1 VTVQGETPIV
11 VGFLRSKGPQAM
23 SNKPAL
29 TPVDKPTSDYLC
41 GLVERIAES
50 RDRQAF
56 EDLYRHFAPRL
67 KAYGMRA
74 GADAI
79 TAEELAQEA
88 MIMVWRKAASF
99 DRRKATVSTWLFTIV
114 RNKRIDLLRRQ
125 NRPDIEAE
133 DMLAMI
139 EPDMAQDDAAIAKQN
154 DSVVRE
160 SLNTLPEDQKTVL
173 AMAFFEEKSHSQIAE
188 DLGLPLGTVKSR
200 IRLAMNRLK
209 VRLGRELAV

>member
-1 VTVQGETPIV
+1 M
-11 VGFLRSKGPQAM
+11 SKR
-23 SNKPAL
+23 PAL
-29 TPVDKPTSDYLC
+29 KPVDKATADYLC
-41 GLVERIAES
+41 GLVEQIAET
-50 RDRQAF
+50 RDRSAF
-56 EDLYRHFAPRL
+56 EALYRHFAPRL

-125 NRPDIEAE
+125 NRPDIEA
-133 DMLAMI
+133 DDWLAMV
-139 EPDMAQDDAAIAKQN
+139 EPDAAQDDVLMSQQN
-154 DSVVRE
+154 DGIVRE
-160 SLNTLPEDQKTVL
+160 SLKVLPEDQKQVL

-209 VRLGRELAV
+209 VRLSRELAV

>member
-1 VTVQGETPIV
+1 MVMQT
-11 VGFLRSKGPQAM
+11 SSHKGPYAM
-23 SNKPAL
+23 PPRPAL
-29 TPVDKPTSDYLC
+29 KPVDKPTSDHLC
-41 GLVERIAES
+41 SLVERIAET

-74 GADAI
+74 GADPI

-125 NRPDIEAE
+125 NRPNSEAE
-133 DMLAMI
+133 DVLAMI
-139 EPDMAQDDAAIAKQN
+139 EPDIPQDDAVIAQQHG
-154 DSVVRE
+154 SVVRD
-160 SLNTLPEDQKTVL
+160 SLQTLPDDQKKVL
-173 AMAFFEEKSHSQIAE
+173 SMAFFEDKSHSQIAE

-209 VRLGRELAV
+209 VRLGKELAV

>member
-1 VTVQGETPIV
+1 MKQ
-11 VGFLRSKGPQAM
+11 R
-23 SNKPAL
+23 PAL
-29 TPVDKPTSDYLC
+29 KPVDKLTSDYLC
-41 GLVERIAES
+41 SLIERIAES
-50 RDRQAF
+50 RDREAF
-56 EDLYRHFAPRL
+56 EALYRHFAPRL

-125 NRPDIEAE
+125 NRPEIEA
-133 DMLAMI
+133 DDLIAMT
-139 EPDMAQDDAAIAKQN
+139 EPERPQDEAMALQQTDAI
-154 DSVVRE
+154 VRQSME
-160 SLNTLPEDQKTVL
+160 ILPDDQKTVL

-188 DLGLPLGTVKSR
+188 DLSLPLGTVKSR
-200 IRLAMNRLK
+200 IRLAMNRMK
-209 VRLGRELAV
+209 GRLSKELPA

>member
-1 VTVQGETPIV
+1 MPP
-11 VGFLRSKGPQAM
+11 R
-23 SNKPAL
+23 PAL
-29 TPVDKPTSDYLC
+29 KPVDKPTSDHLC
-41 GLVERIAES
+41 GLVERIAET

-133 DMLAMI
+133 DVIAMI
-139 EPDMAQDDAAIAKQN
+139 EPEIAQDDAVIAEQSH
-154 DSVVRE
+154 SVVRE
-160 SLNTLPEDQKTVL
+160 SLKTLPEDQKKVL
-173 AMAFFEEKSHSQIAE
+173 AMAFFEDKSHSQIAE

-200 IRLAMNRLK
+200 IRLAMSRLK
-209 VRLGRELAV
+209 GRLGKELAV

>member
-1 VTVQGETPIV
+1 MKPSAQQ
-11 VGFLRSKGPQAM
+11 KGPHGMKQRPAL
-23 SNKPAL
+23 KPA
-29 TPVDKPTSDYLC
+29 DKPTSDYLC
-41 GLVERIAES
+41 SLVERIAES
-50 RDRQAF
+50 RDREAF
-56 EDLYRHFAPRL
+56 EALYRHFAPRL

-125 NRPDIEAE
+125 NRPEIEAE
-133 DMLAMI
+133 DLLAMG
-139 EPDMAQDDAAIAKQN
+139 EPEKTQDEAMASQQTDEI
-154 DSVVRE
+154 VRR
-160 SLNTLPEDQKTVL
+160 SLHVLPEDQKTVL

-188 DLGLPLGTVKSR
+188 DLALPLGTVKSR

-209 VRLGRELAV
+209 GRLSKEIPA

>member
-1 VTVQGETPIV
+1 M
-11 VGFLRSKGPQAM
+11 SKRPAL
-23 SNKPAL
+23 KPA
-29 TPVDKPTSDYLC
+29 DKETSDYLC
-41 GLVERIAES
+41 SLVEQIAANRS
-50 RDRQAF
+50 RAAF
-56 EDLYRHFAPRL
+56 EALYRHFAPRL

-133 DMLAMI
+133 DLLAMI
-139 EPDMAQDDAAIAKQN
+139 EPDAAQDDAFASQQDGAI
-154 DSVVRE
+154 VRE
-160 SLNTLPEDQKTVL
+160 SLKILPDDQKLVL
-173 AMAFFEEKSHSQIAE
+173 EMAFFEEKSHSQIAE
-188 DLGLPLGTVKSR
+188 ELELPLGTVKSR

-209 VRLGRELAV
+209 VRLSRELAE

>member
-1 VTVQGETPIV
+1 MTALGQSPIID
-11 VGFLRSKGPQAM
+11 GSLRNKGPRLM
-23 SNKPAL
+23 SNRPAL
-29 TPVDKPTSDYLC
+29 KPVDKATSDYLC
-41 GLVERIAES
+41 SLVEKIAAN
-50 RDRQAF
+50 RDRAAF
-56 EDLYRHFAPRL
+56 EALYRHFAPRL

-133 DMLAMI
+133 DWLAMI
-139 EPDMAQDDAAIAKQN
+139 EPEAAQDDALVTQQHDGI
-154 DSVVRE
+154 VRE
-160 SLNTLPEDQKTVL
+160 SLKVLPDDQKQVL

-209 VRLGRELAV
+209 VRLSRELAV